1 MTSIVITERLSI
13 MSYEADILDIIEK
26 NREKSTTD
34 FLHINTLIRENDL
47 QYKGNFVRTLA
58 LPKVLTEL
66 RYTEIRRFIKK
77 LYKIF
82 DKVIDH
88 YFVDQS
94 YREMFGFEPK
104 LNELI
109 LASKKR
115 NAWIPVARIDFFL
128 NEENGTIKMCEINTD
143 GSSGMNEDRL
153 LGEFLAHN
161 SAFQTF
167 MEDKEYQRF
176 EYFESWVEEFLLV
189 YKAHCKKR
197 KKPRV
202 AIIDFLDVGYVSE
215 FEVFKKAF
223 IHKGFEAEICDIR
236 DLKYDGLVLRTP
248 SGMVVDAIYRRA
260 VTSDIMN
267 KYDEVGDFIKAVKDR
282 AVCLVGDFATQI
294 VHNKRLFFI
303 LFHDKTKE
311 ILTAGESKFLSK
323 HFPATFSLTD
333 ENLAVNKVR
342 ENREKWIIK
351 PCDSYGAKGFF
362 AGRNLSPV
370 DWEKVLTEHTKDDYI
385 LQEFN
390 APYKT
395 LNIDFG
401 IENPVVREYSNL
413 TGIFCYNGKPY
424 GAYSRIADG
433 EIISTQY
440 DEKTIATVLIKEETK
455 MTLEN
460 VVNEVRE
467 KASSYKEG
475 SYEGFLA
482 VQITLTDLEKAF
494 YVEVKEGK
502 LTIEPYEYLDRQA
515 NLKIT
520 SANFI
525 KMING
530 KLNSVVAF
538 TTGKLQ
544 IDGDISKATEMA
556 NILKG

>member
-1 MTSIVITERLSI
+1 

-26 NREKSTTD
+26 NREKSTAD
-34 FLHINTLIRENDL
+34 FLHINSLIRENDL

-58 LPKVLTEL
+58 LPKVLPES
-66 RYTEIRRFIKK
+66 RYTEIRKFIKK

-88 YFVDQS
+88 YFIDES

-109 LASKKR
+109 LTSKKR

-167 MEDKEYQRF
+167 MKGKEYQRF
-176 EYFESWVEEFLLV
+176 EYFDSWVKEFLHV
-189 YKAHCKKR
+189 YKTHVGTNAPVRPK
-197 KKPRV
+197 V

-215 FEVFKKAF
+215 FEIFKKAF
-223 IHKGFEAEICDIR
+223 VRKNIKAEICDIR
-236 DLKYDGLVLRTP
+236 ELKYDGSVLKTP
-248 SGMVVDAIYRRA
+248 SGMVIDAIYRRA
-260 VTSDIMN
+260 VTSDIMY
-267 KYDEVGDFIKAVKDR
+267 KYDEVGDFIQAVKNR
-282 AVCLVGDFATQI
+282 AVCLVGDFVTQI

-311 ILTAGESKFLSK
+311 ILTAAENKFISK

-333 ENLAVNKVR
+333 ENLTINKVS

-362 AGRNLSPV
+362 AGRNLSQE
-370 DWEKVLTEHTKDDYI
+370 DWEKACAEHTKDDYI

-395 LNIDFG
+395 LNIDLS

-424 GAYSRIADG
+424 GAYSRMADG

-440 DEKTIATVLIKEETK
+440 DEKTITTVLINEEETK
-455 MTLEN
+455 MTLDN

-482 VQITLTDLEKAF
+482 VQITLTDLGEAF
-494 YVEVKEGK
+494 YVEVKDGK
-502 LTIEPYEYLDRQA
+502 LAIEPYEYLDRQA

-520 SANFI
+520 STNFI